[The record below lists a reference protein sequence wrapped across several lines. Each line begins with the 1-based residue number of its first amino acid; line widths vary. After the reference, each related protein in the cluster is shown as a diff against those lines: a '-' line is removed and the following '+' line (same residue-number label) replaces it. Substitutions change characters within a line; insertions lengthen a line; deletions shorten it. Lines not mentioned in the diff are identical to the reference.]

1 MLEVG
6 RESGSE
12 ASQTLVRLDADADAD
27 AAGGELVD
35 APCAGADVCYGG
47 DVVCWDGGVDGGSA
61 DEVDEEAMLF
71 VEAVLLVGGLLG

>member
-12 ASQTLVRLDADADAD
+12 ASQTLVRLDADVN
-27 AAGGELVD
+27 AAGGEVVD

>member
-12 ASQTLVRLDADADAD
+12 ASQTLVRLDADADA
-27 AAGGELVD
+27 AGGEVVD

-47 DVVCWDGGVDGGSA
+47 DVVGWDGGVDGGSA
-61 DEVDEEAMLF
+61 DEVDEEAMLL
-71 VEAVLLVGGLLG
+71 VEAVLLVGALVG